1 MPPQDDVHF
10 PRIGSGETGPGL
22 VVRPIGRVESALVDP
37 ARAPRQ
43 GDEGAPNAR
52 LVVYPEFNEG
62 LRDVRPGEEIIVLTW
77 LHLAEREVLVVR
89 PRSDPSRPMQGV
101 FSTRSPARPNPIGL
115 HRVTVLSADGSHLD
129 VSGIEAVDGTPIL
142 DIKPV
147 LRGIEE
153 R

>member
-1 MPPQDDVHF
+1 MPAQDGVHNRGLQ
-10 PRIGSGETGPGL
+10 PGPAEFT
-22 VVRPIGRVESALVDP
+22 VRPIGWVQSALVDP
-37 ARAPRQ
+37 AQAPRQ

-52 LVVYPEFNEG
+52 LVIYPEFSEG
-62 LRDVRPGEEIIVLTW
+62 LRDLGPGEEVIVLTW
-77 LHLAEREVLVVR
+77 LHLAQREVLTVR

-115 HRVTVLSADGSHLD
+115 HRLTILSTDGNRLE
-129 VSGIEAVDGTPIL
+129 VSGLEAVDGTPVL